1 MDSGCLKGELQE
13 GKGHSTKGAG
23 SGGMVEKGMKPLQK
37 VTSVK
42 ADLYR
47 PGNAFSL
54 PEEPELSGLRF
65 IVSSHPT
72 K

>member
-1 MDSGCLKGELQE
+1 MLKGELQD
-13 GKGHSTKGAG
+13 GRGHPTKGAR
-23 SGGMVEKGMKPLQK
+23 SGGTMEKGMKFICPVSQWK
-37 VTSVK
+37 V
-42 ADLYR
+42 DLYK

-65 IVSSHPT
+65 IVSPLPT